1 MPIVDFKSSLMLSDV
16 IATELSELPIVW
28 EMWNYSNKFKGIEY
42 INAENNNINTDKIS
56 KFFLK
61 TAYFSIWPN

>member
-28 EMWNYSNKFKGIEY
+28 EMWNI
-42 INAENNNINTDKIS
+42 
-56 KFFLK
+56 
-61 TAYFSIWPN
+61 

>member
-28 EMWNYSNKFKGIEY
+28 EMWNYNNKFKGIEY
-42 INAENNNINTDKIS
+42 IKWKTRLILM
-56 KFFLK
+56 LK
-61 TAYFSIWPN
+61 TII

>member
-28 EMWNYSNKFKGIEY
+28 EMWNIL
-42 INAENNNINTDKIS
+42 INS
-56 KFFLK
+56 KESSKLNEKLGVFWCWK
-61 TAYFSIWPN
+61 QWYKYG

>member
-28 EMWNYSNKFKGIEY
+28 EMWNIV
-42 INAENNNINTDKIS
+42 INS
-56 KFFLK
+56 KESSTLNEK
-61 TAYFSIWPN
+61 LGVFSYRKQW

>member
-28 EMWNYSNKFKGIEY
+28 EMWNYN
-42 INAENNNINTDKIS
+42 S
-56 KFFLK
+56 KESSTLNEKLGVFWCWK
-61 TAYFSIWPN
+61 Q

>member
-28 EMWNYSNKFKGIEY
+28 EMWNIV
-42 INAENNNINTDKIS
+42 INS
-56 KFFLK
+56 KESSTLNEKLGVFWCWK
-61 TAYFSIWPN
+61 Q

>member
-28 EMWNYSNKFKGIEY
+28 EMWNIV
-42 INAENNNINTDKIS
+42 INS
-56 KFFLK
+56 KESSTLNEKLGVFWYWK
-61 TAYFSIWPN
+61 QWYKYG